1 MARDR
6 RAVKVSGNRTSTK
19 AAVMTELKPPG
30 AGTAPAATLTADERD
45 ELLRLR
51 RELQTL
57 RTQPAPRRKRRWRSV
72 LAVLLIVLGCVLAP
86 VAGVAVWV
94 HNQVSDT
101 DRFVRTMSPLVDDA
115 DVQNALTEKLTSTVF
130 QYVDVKA
137 VADDAVTALGAQGL
151 PPQLVTRLEALTPTI
166 STAVTGF
173 VRDRIAQ
180 LVASPAFERAWDQ
193 AITTAHRQLNGVLSG
208 DSKGI
213 VVRGDSVYLDLAP
226 FVDLAKQRLS
236 QAGLTAVDLVPEVHP
251 SVEIAKA
258 DTLVR
263 AQSAYTALDNVAR
276 VLPWVV
282 LLLFAVGVYLARNR
296 FRALVGTGL
305 GLAVSM
311 VVLAAGILVARS
323 LLVGEVPAAAAPAT
337 ASGFDI
343 VVAYLRLGL
352 RALVVLGLVLALA
365 GFLAGRSDTAVGI
378 RRSVSRRLH
387 DARGPAA
394 DGPVPTWV
402 RAHLRGL
409 RIAAVAVAVLTFVFL
424 TQPTGIT
431 ILVLAAALLVV
442 LAVIEYL
449 GRPASA
455 PPVEDGAVPPVVE
468 PAAPGPAL
476 APDEPSLPSPR
487 PSDPPST
494 AP

>member
-1 MARDR
+1 MTQLKSP
-6 RAVKVSGNRTSTK
+6 AVDV
-19 AAVMTELKPPG
+19 
-30 AGTAPAATLTADERD
+30 APAPALTADERG

-51 RELQTL
+51 REIETL
-57 RTQPAPRRKRRWRSV
+57 RTEPRPRQKRRWRSV
-72 LAVLLIVLGCVLAP
+72 VAVVLIVLGCVLAP

-94 HNQVSDT
+94 HNQVSNT
-101 DRFVRTMSPLVDDA
+101 DRFVRTMSPLVDDP
-115 DVQNALTEKLTSTVF
+115 DVQNALTDQLTTTVF
-130 QYVDVKA
+130 QYVDVQGL
-137 VADDAVTALGAQGL
+137 ADDAVNALGDQGL
-151 PPQLVTRLEALTPTI
+151 PPQLVARLDGLTPTLT
-166 STAVTGF
+166 SAVTGF
-173 VRDRIAQ
+173 VHDKIGE

-193 AITTAHRQLNGVLSG
+193 AITAAHQQLNAVLSG

-213 VVRGDSVYLDLAP
+213 VVRGDTVYLDLAP
-226 FVDLAKQRLS
+226 FISLAKDRLS
-236 QAGLTAVDLVPEVHP
+236 QAGLTAVELVPDVHP
-251 SVEIAKA
+251 TVALAKA

-276 VLPWVV
+276 VLPWTV

-305 GLAVSM
+305 GVALSM

-323 LLVGEVPAAAAPAT
+323 LMIGAVPAAAAPAT

-343 VVAYLRLGL
+343 VVTYLRLGL
-352 RALVVLGLVLALA
+352 RALLVLGLVVALA
-365 GFLAGRSDTAVGI
+365 GFLAGSSDTAVGI

-394 DGPVPTWV
+394 DGPVPRWV
-402 RAHLRGL
+402 RAHVRGL
-409 RIAAVAVAVLTFVFL
+409 RIAAVAAAVLTFVFL
-424 TQPTGIT
+424 TQPTGIA
-431 ILVLAAALLVV
+431 ILGIAAALLVV

-455 PPVEDGAVPPVVE
+455 APVEVEAEAEAVPAMAA
-468 PAAPGPAL
+468 PAAPPL
-476 APDEPSLPSPR
+476 DESSLPSPR
-487 PSDPPST
+487 PSSPPLN